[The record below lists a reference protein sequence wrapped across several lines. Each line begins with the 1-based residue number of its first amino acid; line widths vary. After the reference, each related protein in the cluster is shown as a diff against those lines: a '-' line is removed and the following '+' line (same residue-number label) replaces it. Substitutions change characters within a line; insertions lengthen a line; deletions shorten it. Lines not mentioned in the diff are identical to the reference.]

1 MKDGG
6 EDAIAAT
13 NIYRTFSMCWALFNH
28 YLLQSFEIDS
38 IIIIFIDEGIE
49 AKRSNLLQGRK
60 QPGDGQRMNLSID
73 LSGSDPEL
81 LTLLLVCSL
90 LKERG
95 VERDPEPIVNGVPC
109 LVTDCFWSWFH
120 SPPHPLISQVAG
132 VVVESWWNICLPWLS
147 LRSPCSFLPPPSPA
161 PTLWS
166 QCF

>member
-1 MKDGG
+1 MTCPASSPASGCPEEDGTLSVIYTTGAAWIVKDGG

-38 IIIIFIDEGIE
+38 SIIIFIDEGIE

-60 QPGDGQRMNLSID
+60 QPGDGQRMTLSID
-73 LSGSDPEL
+73 LSGSDPER

-109 LVTDCFWSWFH
+109 LVTDCF
-120 SPPHPLISQVAG
+120 
-132 VVVESWWNICLPWLS
+132 
-147 LRSPCSFLPPPSPA
+147 
-161 PTLWS
+161 
-166 QCF
+166 